1 MILSATAS
9 SPNVLARYDSLP
21 PGYTPLKSHK
31 NVFDEIEDEDLLPLL
46 HSASKSILRKHQEQA
61 EMEKKRTCWSK
72 LTRHDFNLPSVSN
85 NVQNI
90 AREKT
95 YIQVI
100 DMFKAIAA
108 IWLLFFRI
116 AYYLSQTY
124 DVTRKNTNHP
134 TPSSIFKCLDTSLL
148 IHADL
153 AFDILLLISGFL
165 ISRPWYLYFVKM
177 ANNSGNRIFVIKC
190 IKTYCKFLYNKFMR
204 ICPIY
209 YVGLIIIISFNYID
223 NVLND
228 FSYCYDHMWRM
239 ITFSANQ
246 YYSQYCHNEF
256 WFISLLIQ
264 LYIATPIMIFIS
276 FSIYLKLTTENHLE
290 RTWIARNVLIIV
302 PIVIFIYLLNGKY
315 NLNMNVNSEATILT
329 SNYSVGDYS
338 PIYRGGI
345 SYLVGVIVS
354 ILQINRKY
362 VVNNEMQYD
371 NELVNKINFN
381 DSSGNNSDAIVRK
394 FHCCSKKVI
403 WPLFIILLVVLSGP
417 GTYYTFGH
425 WKNQVKI
432 WYADREEKEIAVT
445 KLLLFRT
452 LFTISVG
459 IIFKYCL
466 EVEENY
472 NNMRVNN
479 ATNSFESN
487 MTMYA
492 GNNNNGDDD
501 TSNDEL
507 ANEYLYDY
515 DDDDYDIMMLEG
527 IPKKSFYGKII
538 TLNIW
543 KTISRLSFIGF
554 IFGHFI
560 IVEVVSIFNDIEFIE
575 NNDTIRVYSI
585 LFASFILSSGFIMVL
600 SAILYTYF
608 EKPLLI
614 QKRLQV
620 FE

>member
-1 MILSATAS
+1 
-9 SPNVLARYDSLP
+9 
-21 PGYTPLKSHK
+21 
-31 NVFDEIEDEDLLPLL
+31 
-46 HSASKSILRKHQEQA
+46 
-61 EMEKKRTCWSK
+61 
-72 LTRHDFNLPSVSN
+72 
-85 NVQNI
+85 
-90 AREKT
+90 
-95 YIQVI
+95 
-100 DMFKAIAA
+100 
-108 IWLLFFRI
+108 
-116 AYYLSQTY
+116 
-124 DVTRKNTNHP
+124 
-134 TPSSIFKCLDTSLL
+134 
-148 IHADL
+148 
-153 AFDILLLISGFL
+153 
-165 ISRPWYLYFVKM
+165 
-177 ANNSGNRIFVIKC
+177 
-190 IKTYCKFLYNKFMR
+190 
-204 ICPIY
+204 
-209 YVGLIIIISFNYID
+209 
-223 NVLND
+223 
-228 FSYCYDHMWRM
+228 
-239 ITFSANQ
+239 
-246 YYSQYCHNEF
+246 
-256 WFISLLIQ
+256 
-264 LYIATPIMIFIS
+264 
-276 FSIYLKLTTENHLE
+276 
-290 RTWIARNVLIIV
+290 
-302 PIVIFIYLLNGKY
+302 
-315 NLNMNVNSEATILT
+315 MNVNSEATILT

-472 NNMRVNN
+472 NNMRLNN
-479 ATNSFESN
+479 ATSSFESN
-487 MTMYA
+487 MTIYA

-507 ANEYLYDY
+507 ANEYLYEY